1 MESKN
6 IFKANI
12 IVSELGDF
20 FEELDNETEKRFLNI
35 LNKENFSLADGELS
49 QNAWDIDSDEAFFCN
64 LIRTY
69 EQKEN
74 LFDENTCY
82 EMIDNFSREYNMNLY
97 KNDDSERTQRS
108 IYNAKIDI
116 WDNYTKFLENLAWW
130 YSVTEFKEQ
139 NALLD
144 ELSEICAE
152 FDDESRLEYDVTVF
166 TSMGKVKMMN
176 NERVDVIALIAR
188 AKDALSELKKFIKK
202 SILSKVKGHLFK
214 ETPVSEIEKF
224 LKENSHSEV
233 NDLLDSHSEIGDL
246 LKKAEKLLK
255 NNQENE
261 IFINNDISF
270 EYLYDNNLFYRARKQ
285 REIF

>member
-12 IVSELGDF
+12 IVSELDDF
-20 FEELDNETEKRFLNI
+20 FEELDKETEKRFLDI
-35 LNKENFSLADGELS
+35 LNKENFSLVDGELS

-97 KNDDSERTQRS
+97 KNDDSKSTQERIFQ
-108 IYNAKIDI
+108 AKKEV
-116 WDNYTKFLENLAWW
+116 WEQYAKFLKDLALDLARW
-130 YSVTEFKEQ
+130 YRLDEFKTQEQ
-139 NALLD
+139 NAIL
-144 ELSEICAE
+144 EKISEICDE
-152 FDDESRLEYDVTVF
+152 CKDEYGDDDKLNYDATAF
-166 TSMGKVKMMN
+166 TLN
-176 NERVDVIALIAR
+176 DERVEIIELIKR
-188 AKDALSELKKFIKK
+188 AKGALSELKKLIKK
-202 SILSKVKGHLFK
+202 NILSEVKGFLFK

-233 NDLLDSHSEIGDL
+233 NDLLEKAERL
-246 LKKAEKLLK
+246 LKE
-255 NNQENE
+255 NEENE
-261 IFINNDISF
+261 IFNDENDVNF

>member
-12 IVSELGDF
+12 IVSELDDF
-20 FEELDNETEKRFLNI
+20 FEELDEETEERFLNI
-35 LNKENFSLADGELS
+35 LNKENFSLADGEIS
-49 QNAWDIDSDEAFFCN
+49 CNAWNIDSDEAFFCN

-82 EMIDNFSREYNMNLY
+82 EMIDNFSREYNINLY

-152 FDDESRLEYDVTVF
+152 FDDISRLDYDVTVY

-176 NERVDVIALIAR
+176 DERVDVIALITR
-188 AKDALSELKKFIKK
+188 AKPILNELQKTTKGYYISEL
-202 SILSKVKGHLFK
+202 L
-214 ETPVSEIEKF
+214 E
-224 LKENSHSEV
+224 
-233 NDLLDSHSEIGDL
+233 
-246 LKKAEKLLK
+246 KAEKLLK
-255 NNQENE
+255 RNSENK
-261 IFINNDISF
+261 IFIDNNINF
-270 EYLYDNNLFYRARKQ
+270 EYLYDNNLFYRAPGMRAK
-285 REIF
+285 EIL

>member
-20 FEELDNETEKRFLNI
+20 FEELNDETEKRFLNI
-35 LNKENFSLADGELS
+35 LNKENFSLVDSELS
-49 QNAWDIDSDEAFFCN
+49 PSAWDYDSDEAFFCN

-97 KNDDSERTQRS
+97 KNDDSEHTQRS

-152 FDDESRLEYDVTVF
+152 FDDISRLDYDVTVF

-176 NERVDVIALIAR
+176 NERVDVIALITR

-202 SILSKVKGHLFK
+202 SILSKVKGHLSK

>member
-1 MESKN
+1 MPILKKEKKMEN

-12 IVSELGDF
+12 IVSELSDF
-20 FEELDNETEKRFLNI
+20 FEELNDETEKRFLDI

-97 KNDDSERTQRS
+97 KNDDSKSTQERIFR
-108 IYNAKIDI
+108 AKKEV
-116 WDNYTKFLENLAWW
+116 WEQYAKFLKDLALDLARW
-130 YSVTEFKEQ
+130 YRLDEFKTQEQ
-139 NALLD
+139 NAIL
-144 ELSEICAE
+144 EKISEICDE
-152 FDDESRLEYDVTVF
+152 CKDEWGDDDKLNYDATAF
-166 TSMGKVKMMN
+166 TLN
-176 NERVDVIALIAR
+176 DERVEIIELIKR
-188 AKDALSELKKFIKK
+188 AKNALSELKELIKENT
-202 SILSKVKGHLFK
+202 LSEVKELLFK
-214 ETPVSEIEKF
+214 ETPISEIEEF
-224 LKENSHSEV
+224 LEENYHSEV
-233 NDLLDSHSEIGDL
+233 YDLLE
-246 LKKAEKLLK
+246 KAEKLLK
-255 NNQENE
+255 RNSENK
-261 IFINNDISF
+261 IFIDNNISF

>member
-188 AKDALSELKKFIKK
+188 AKPILNELQKTT
-202 SILSKVKGHLFK
+202 KGYYIG
-214 ETPVSEIEKF
+214 E
-224 LKENSHSEV
+224 
-233 NDLLDSHSEIGDL
+233 LLE
-246 LKKAEKLLK
+246 KAEKLLK
-255 NNQENE
+255 RNSENK
-261 IFINNDISF
+261 IFIDNNINF
-270 EYLYDNNLFYRARKQ
+270 EYLYDNNLFYRAPGMRAK
-285 REIF
+285 EIL

>member
-12 IVSELGDF
+12 IVSELSDF
-20 FEELDNETEKRFLNI
+20 FEELDDETEKRFLDI
-35 LNKENFSLADGELS
+35 LNKENFSLVDSELS
-49 QNAWDIDSDEAFFCN
+49 PSAWDIDSDEAFFCN

-152 FDDESRLEYDVTVF
+152 FDDISRLDYDVTVF

-188 AKDALSELKKFIKK
+188 AKPILNELQKTTKGYYISEL
-202 SILSKVKGHLFK
+202 L
-214 ETPVSEIEKF
+214 E
-224 LKENSHSEV
+224 
-233 NDLLDSHSEIGDL
+233 
-246 LKKAEKLLK
+246 KAEKLLK
-255 NNQENE
+255 RNSENK
-261 IFINNDISF
+261 IFIDNNISF
-270 EYLYDNNLFYRARKQ
+270 EYLYDNNLFYRAPGMRAK
-285 REIF
+285 EIL